1 MYITGMQKVM
11 KYRHK
16 TIIAEKKE
24 KISKR
29 GCASRRTAILKPPL
43 AAAPVCPFEKGFI
56 LDDDD
61 RCICPAERGFYVDEN
76 GNCARCPVELGF
88 VLTEDGLCIC
98 DPEKGYVLTRAGTC
112 DCPLP
117 AEKDEDGDCVGAWS
131 PRG

>member
-1 MYITGMQKVM
+1 M
-11 KYRHK
+11 
-16 TIIAEKKE
+16 
-24 KISKR
+24 
-29 GCASRRTAILKPPL
+29 
-43 AAAPVCPFEKGFI
+43 CPFEKGFI

-131 PRG
+131 PRGRLISSVMTRYFFFLYIYVLYFSCAREPPI